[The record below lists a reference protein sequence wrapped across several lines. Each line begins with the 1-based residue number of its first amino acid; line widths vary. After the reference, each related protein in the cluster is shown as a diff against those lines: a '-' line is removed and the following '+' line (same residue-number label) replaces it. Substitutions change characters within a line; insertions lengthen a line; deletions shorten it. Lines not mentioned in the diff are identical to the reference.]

1 VSLRLLV
8 VEDEADLRLSLGLA
22 LRVAGHEVWE
32 AATGAEGLAYLEEAA
47 HPAGLPDAVLLD
59 LRLPDVDGWEVLA
72 TLDDRGLLPSLPV
85 IVGSADADPEARRR
99 AEATG
104 CRAYLVK
111 PFEPEELLA
120 ILRTV
125 EERGRTND
133 GPSP

>member
-1 VSLRLLV
+1 VSLRVLV
-8 VEDEADLRLSLGLA
+8 VEDEADLRLSIGLA

-32 AATGAEGLAYLEEAA
+32 AATGVEGLAHLEAA
-47 HPAGLPDAVLLD
+47 SQPGELPDAVLLD
-59 LRLPDVDGWEVLA
+59 LRLPDIDGWEVLA
-72 TLDDRGLLPSLPV
+72 ALDERGLLPSLPV

-111 PFEPEELLA
+111 PFEPEALLA

-125 EERGRTND
+125 E
-133 GPSP
+133 